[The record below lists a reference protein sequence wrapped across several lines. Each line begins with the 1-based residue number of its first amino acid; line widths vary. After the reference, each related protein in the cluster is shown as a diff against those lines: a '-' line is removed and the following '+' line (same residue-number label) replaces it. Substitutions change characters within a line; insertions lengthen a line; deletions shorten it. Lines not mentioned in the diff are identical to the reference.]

1 MSLSQISLFSGLS
14 EQAIAAIEHRMSMR
28 SFPKNSILIS
38 EGDRSSTL
46 YFILSGRVKVYV
58 SDDNGREFILNTL
71 DTGDYFGELGI
82 LDDENRTATVMA
94 LEPVSFKILQKK
106 DFDSLRKE
114 FPEIDQALILNL
126 VRRVRQLTD
135 NVKTLALHDV
145 YGRIRKLFQHLSDK
159 DKEHQKENN
168 QKESS
173 TKEKSTMIREKLTQ
187 QEIAN
192 RVGSSREM
200 VARIL
205 KDLEEGGYIRMEK
218 KQLEVLKALP
228 EHY

>member
-1 MSLSQISLFSGLS
+1 MSALSDISLFSGLA
-14 EQAIAAIEHRMSMR
+14 EQTIQAIDSMMITR
-28 SFPKNSILIS
+28 SFPKNSVLIS
-38 EGDRSSTL
+38 EGDRSNTL

-58 SDDNGREFILNTL
+58 SDDEGREFILNTL
-71 DTGDYFGELGI
+71 QIGDYFGELGI
-82 LDDENRTATVMA
+82 LDDDNRTASVMA
-94 LEPVSFKILQKK
+94 QEPVSFKILQKK
-106 DFDSLRKE
+106 DFDLLRKE
-114 FPEIDQALILNL
+114 FPEIDQALIKNL
-126 VRRVRQLTD
+126 VYRVRQLTD

-145 YGRIRKLFQHLSDK
+145 YGRIRKLFQHLMDK
-159 DKEHQKENN
+159 DKQ
-168 QKESS
+168 SS
-173 TKEKSTMIREKLTQ
+173 KVIAEKLTQ

-218 KQLEVLKALP
+218 KQLELLKALP

>member
-71 DTGDYFGELGI
+71 DAGDYFGELGI

-159 DKEHQKENN
+159 DKEHQKEN
-168 QKESS
+168 S
-173 TKEKSTMIREKLTQ
+173 TKENSTMIREKLTQ